1 MMQGPQPHP
10 AASAYKSRRRHPR
23 ALRSDWLAA
32 VADSSHIRLLSG
44 VDSAVMDSCRVLETL
59 AR

>member
-1 MMQGPQPHP
+1 MMPHPGHPHP
-10 AASAYKSRRRHPR
+10 APAYKSRRRHPR